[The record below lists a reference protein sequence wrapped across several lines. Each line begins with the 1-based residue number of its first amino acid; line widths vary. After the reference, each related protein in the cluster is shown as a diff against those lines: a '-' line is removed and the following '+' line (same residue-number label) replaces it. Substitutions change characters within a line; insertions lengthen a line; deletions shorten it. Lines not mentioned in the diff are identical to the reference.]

1 MIRRKPKTDLPKIA
15 RLQKMSKGELA
26 TWGEQCL
33 IYSCQAFDNWRYRD
47 GSIAEVLQAAEPFH
61 EILKEIAS
69 RDISK

>member
-1 MIRRKPKTDLPKIA
+1 MMRRKPKTDLPKIA
-15 RLQKMSKGELA
+15 RLQKMTKSELA

-33 IYSCQAFDNWRYRD
+33 IYTCQSFDNWRYRD
-47 GSIAEVLQAAEPFH
+47 GTNAEVLQSVEVFH

>member
-1 MIRRKPKTDLPKIA
+1 MTK
-15 RLQKMSKGELA
+15 SELA

-33 IYSCQAFDNWRYRD
+33 IYTCQSFDNWRYRD
-47 GSIAEVLQAAEPFH
+47 GTNAEVLQAAEVFH